1 MRKSTCTQ
9 KNIMSFSFGKMRQQK
24 IIYYVHI
31 VQIKVA
37 SWRWFTAVWHL
48 FFPSWTREIV
58 IKITDPSCFRA
69 SERINPFQ
77 IAVTRYKAV
86 STDRL
91 HL

>member
-1 MRKSTCTQ
+1 MRKSTSTQ
-9 KNIMSFSFGKMRQQK
+9 QNIMSFSLGKNETAE

-31 VQIKVA
+31 VQKSSELALV
-37 SWRWFTAVWHL
+37 TVVWHL
-48 FFPSWTREIV
+48 FFPSWTREKV
-58 IKITDPSCFRA
+58 IKVTDPSCFRA

-77 IAVTRYKAV
+77 IAMTRYKAV